1 MRKRLAGLLLISLLS
16 MSTAI
21 ADIQY
26 QGHAE
31 FDDQFSEPDKELLP
45 ARKKLLKK
53 RYY

>member
-1 MRKRLAGLLLISLLS
+1 

-31 FDDQFSEPDKELLP
+31 FDDQFSEPDKDLLP

>member
-1 MRKRLAGLLLISLLS
+1 

-31 FDDQFSEPDKELLP
+31 FDDQFSEPDKMNFLP
-45 ARKKLLKK
+45 VRKKLLRKK
-53 RYY
+53 IL